1 MTEKRYF
8 GDIEVEESHA
18 RFETYDAIPNDSENK
33 VHHDRVS
40 VKFASD
46 TQDEVESIAIQPFVD
61 EGTPHG
67 RMGTQLDPAAIDR
80 VIDALEL
87 IRMDHLRE

>member
-8 GDIEVEESHA
+8 GDIEVEESNPQ
-18 RFETYDAIPNDSENK
+18 FETYDAIPNDSESK

-40 VKFASD
+40 VKFVSD
-46 TQDEVESIAIQPFVD
+46 TQDEVKSVAIQPFAD

-67 RMGTQLDPAAIDR
+67 RMGAQLDPAAIDR

-87 IRMDHLRE
+87 IRMDHLME